1 MESSEAGLFAERV
14 HLECCTEVRL
24 FVFCFICTWPTNSSF
39 LFVCI
44 IFCTAL
50 MINILICNI
59 LRSRA
64 IQHEVNFCG
73 KH

>member
-1 MESSEAGLFAERV
+1 MESSGAGLFAEHA

-24 FVFCFICTWPTNSSF
+24 FVTYLICTWPANSSF

-50 MINILICNI
+50 LINILICNI
-59 LRSRA
+59 LKS
-64 IQHEVNFCG
+64 
-73 KH
+73 